1 MTKSIFRLGSITIFV
16 CLFPWIG
23 RANTLYFPQVAAG
36 GGYSTTF
43 TLLNIDT
50 TPLNGQLRVFNQDGT
65 QRPVPSA
72 WDVISIPAA
81 GSARF
86 TLNSSGDLT
95 VGWAYFQSAGNVN
108 GIAIFERRKVDGT
121 LETIASVLGVASG
134 PRFLVPVEIS
144 SSGGTVIAL
153 VNTAGVPTSVE
164 FVLLSETGSTM
175 AVNADSKFS
184 LLSGGQQI
192 SEFVSNLFPQ
202 LALTEFKG
210 TLIIQASGL
219 IQQLAATGLV
229 VKEGLLT
236 GLPVIGSFTPPA
248 PITGVLMSVVG
259 APPFSLAFQETRI
272 MSNGSF
278 PFRLDPGTYEV
289 SGTLSNRLAV
299 FFGSGTTSDLSPK
312 VEPGSIRSNEG
323 PIMQVFPCFILYSS
337 SSDTPQPFRFQ
348 FTVSP
353 NTGDTCNATLT
364 TNPLFG
370 EVSSGRDFI
379 SELRLIGQSIAIAG
393 VNQSPGAARNF
404 FVRSFDAATGERR
417 WQDEV
422 PAVPS
427 LVTSVFLINMRDML
441 FLAAYSPSFSC
452 CSDIFVR
459 AYNGNTGGIL
469 WTDIYDKGRDD
480 LPQAIA
486 AGPAAVVVVGYGGNT
501 RTPPISG
508 LDALVRAYVPAT
520 GAILWEDRIDSGFLV
535 DDVAQAVTIDANRV
549 LVTGTSSTSDGPS
562 IPFVRTY
569 NATNGTLLPDT
580 SLPASASFVSR
591 VNQ

>member
-144 SSGGTVIAL
+144 SSGGTGIAL

-164 FVLLSETGSTM
+164 FILLSETGSTM
-175 AVNADSKFS
+175 AVNADSKFR
-184 LLSGGQQI
+184 LLGGGQQI

-210 TLIIQASGL
+210 TLIIEASSL
-219 IQQLAATGLV
+219 VQQLAATGLV
-229 VKEGLLT
+229 VKEGLLS
-236 GLPVIGSFTPPA
+236 GLPVIGSVTPLPV
-248 PITGVLMSVVG
+248 TGILMSVAG
-259 APPFSLAFQETRI
+259 APPFSMMFETTGI
-272 MSNGSF
+272 MSNGGY
-278 PFRLDPGTYEV
+278 PFRLNPGTYEV

-299 FFGSGTTSDLSPK
+299 FFGSVRASDLSPK
-312 VEPGSIRSNEG
+312 VQAGSVRSNEG
-323 PIMQVFPCFILYSS
+323 PVMQVFPCFIVYSS

-348 FTVSP
+348 FTVSSNP
-353 NTGDTCNATLT
+353 GDACNATLT
-364 TNPLFG
+364 TNALFG
-370 EVSSGRDFI
+370 EVS
-379 SELRLIGQSIAIAG
+379 
-393 VNQSPGAARNF
+393 
-404 FVRSFDAATGERR
+404 
-417 WQDEV
+417 
-422 PAVPS
+422 
-427 LVTSVFLINMRDML
+427 
-441 FLAAYSPSFSC
+441 
-452 CSDIFVR
+452 
-459 AYNGNTGGIL
+459 
-469 WTDIYDKGRDD
+469 
-480 LPQAIA
+480 
-486 AGPAAVVVVGYGGNT
+486 
-501 RTPPISG
+501 
-508 LDALVRAYVPAT
+508 
-520 GAILWEDRIDSGFLV
+520 
-535 DDVAQAVTIDANRV
+535 
-549 LVTGTSSTSDGPS
+549 
-562 IPFVRTY
+562 
-569 NATNGTLLPDT
+569 
-580 SLPASASFVSR
+580 
-591 VNQ
+591 